1 MGARAARHLVADAGT
16 DTVLVHDTDRKRQ
29 AAVVASLGDRAEG
42 VGEPDP
48 ADADLVLLA
57 APRPGRWPWPAPRCR
72 PAATSCRWPT
82 AWVRSSACSTCTPR
96 PRERGVVVAVGAGF
110 GPGLSCVLARHA
122 AGELDQVD
130 EVHVAHHGTGG
141 PACARQHHA
150 ALRGVGL
157 DWRDHSWRR
166 RPPGSGRELCFFPDP
181 IGGSDCYRA
190 ALPGALL
197 LVPAFPGVGRV
208 TARLAAT
215 RRDRLTAGLPMLRRP
230 HAEGRIGG
238 LRVEVRG
245 RRGQVRDTVVLG
257 AVDRP
262 AVAAGTVAAV
272 TVRWLAAG
280 RTLTTERAGWRRSSS
295 RCRSSTSWGAR
306 ACGPRCSRARD
317 RPVPVAPP
325 AAVAA
330 RVPRRVSPP
339 LACRCPARGVAR
351 RPDRGVQRERR
362 GRSSSP
368 EGDDARTTSG
378 GELIGPAAEG
388 IDGVEAYRIDSHA
401 HTEENLTYQPSPPT
415 GGEHFPVPATCG
427 FYETDPP
434 TDELIVHDLEHGA
447 IWVAFDPDLADAQVR
462 R

>member
-1 MGARAARHLVADAGT
+1 MLRVLVCGAGAVGARAARHLVADAGT
-16 DTVLVHDTDRKRQ
+16 GRVLVHDADRKRQ

-48 ADADLVLLA
+48 ADADIVLLA
-57 APRPGRWPWPAPRCR
+57 APSPRQVAVARAAVSAGRHVVSVADGVGAVERLLDLH
-72 PAATSCRWPT
+72 AEA
-82 AWVRSSACSTCTPR
+82 
-96 PRERGVVVAVGAGF
+96 RERGVVVAVGAGF
-110 GPGLSCVLARHA
+110 GPGLSCVLAKHA

-141 PACARQHHA
+141 PACARQHHH

-166 RPPGSGRELCFFPDP
+166 RPAGSGRELCFFPDP

-190 ALPGALL
+190 ALPDALL

-215 RRDRLTAGLPMLRRP
+215 RRDRMTAGLPMLRRP

-280 RTLTTERAGWRRSSS
+280 RTLTTGAGGLA
-295 RCRSSTSWGAR
+295 TL
-306 ACGPRCSRARD
+306 
-317 RPVPVAPP
+317 VE
-325 AAVAA
+325 
-330 RVPRRVSPP
+330 P
-339 LACRCPARGVAR
+339 LPFLH
-351 RPDRGVQRERR
+351 EL
-362 GRSSSP
+362 GRSGVRAAAF
-368 EGDDARTTSG
+368 EGA
-378 GELIGPAAEG
+378 
-388 IDGVEAYRIDSHA
+388 
-401 HTEENLTYQPSPPT
+401 
-415 GGEHFPVPATCG
+415 
-427 FYETDPP
+427 
-434 TDELIVHDLEHGA
+434 
-447 IWVAFDPDLADAQVR
+447 
-462 R
+462 

>member
-1 MGARAARHLVADAGT
+1 MVRVLVCGAGAVGARAARHLVADAGT
-16 DTVLVHDTDRKRQ
+16 GRVLVHDADRKRQ

-48 ADADLVLLA
+48 ADADVVLLSSPSPRQVAVARA
-57 APRPGRWPWPAPRCR
+57 AVSAGRHVVSVADGVGAVERLLDLH
-72 PAATSCRWPT
+72 AEA
-82 AWVRSSACSTCTPR
+82 
-96 PRERGVVVAVGAGF
+96 RERGVVVAVGAGF
-110 GPGLSCVLARHA
+110 GPGLSCVLAKHA

-141 PACARQHHA
+141 PACARQHHH

-166 RPPGSGRELCFFPDP
+166 RPAGSGRELCFFPDP

-190 ALPGALL
+190 ALPDALL

-215 RRDRLTAGLPMLRRP
+215 RRDRMTAGLPMLRRP

-272 TVRWLAAG
+272 TVRWLAGG
-280 RTLTTERAGWRRSSS
+280 RTLTTGAGGLATLVEPLPFLHELARSGV
-295 RCRSSTSWGAR
+295 R
-306 ACGPRCSRARD
+306 
-317 RPVPVAPP
+317 
-325 AAVAA
+325 AAVF
-330 RVPRRVSPP
+330 
-339 LACRCPARGVAR
+339 
-351 RPDRGVQRERR
+351 
-362 GRSSSP
+362 
-368 EGDDARTTSG
+368 EGA
-378 GELIGPAAEG
+378 
-388 IDGVEAYRIDSHA
+388 
-401 HTEENLTYQPSPPT
+401 
-415 GGEHFPVPATCG
+415 
-427 FYETDPP
+427 
-434 TDELIVHDLEHGA
+434 
-447 IWVAFDPDLADAQVR
+447 
-462 R
+462 

>member
-1 MGARAARHLVADAGT
+1 MLRVLVCGAGAVGARAARHLVADAGT
-16 DTVLVHDTDRKRQ
+16 GRVLVHDADRKRQ

-48 ADADLVLLA
+48 ADADIVLLA
-57 APRPGRWPWPAPRCR
+57 APSPRQVAVARAAVSAGRHVVSVADGVGAVERLLDLH
-72 PAATSCRWPT
+72 AEA
-82 AWVRSSACSTCTPR
+82 
-96 PRERGVVVAVGAGF
+96 RERGVVVAVGAGF
-110 GPGLSCVLARHA
+110 GPGLSCVLAKHA

-141 PACARQHHA
+141 PACARQHHH

-166 RPPGSGRELCFFPDP
+166 RPAGSGRELCFFPDP

-190 ALPGALL
+190 ALPDALL

-215 RRDRLTAGLPMLRRP
+215 RRDRMTAGLPMLRRP

-280 RTLTTERAGWRRSSS
+280 RTLTTGAGGLATLVEPLPFLHELGRSGV
-295 RCRSSTSWGAR
+295 R
-306 ACGPRCSRARD
+306 
-317 RPVPVAPP
+317 
-325 AAVAA
+325 AAVF
-330 RVPRRVSPP
+330 
-339 LACRCPARGVAR
+339 
-351 RPDRGVQRERR
+351 
-362 GRSSSP
+362 
-368 EGDDARTTSG
+368 EGA
-378 GELIGPAAEG
+378 
-388 IDGVEAYRIDSHA
+388 
-401 HTEENLTYQPSPPT
+401 
-415 GGEHFPVPATCG
+415 
-427 FYETDPP
+427 
-434 TDELIVHDLEHGA
+434 
-447 IWVAFDPDLADAQVR
+447 
-462 R
+462 